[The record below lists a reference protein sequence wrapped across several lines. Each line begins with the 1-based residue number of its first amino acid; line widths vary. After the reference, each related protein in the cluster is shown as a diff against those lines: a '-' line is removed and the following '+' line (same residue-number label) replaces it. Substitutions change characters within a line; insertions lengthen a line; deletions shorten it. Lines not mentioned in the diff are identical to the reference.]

1 MTKEIITK
9 NRKETVDLGKSFA
22 SKLSGGEIVCL
33 YGDLGTGK
41 TSFSQG
47 VLQGLGA
54 KGPYTSPTFVI
65 MKEYKIL
72 NDKNIENVYHID
84 AYRIGGDDMMDLGWK
99 ELVEYGKN
107 IVIIEWAEKIK
118 EIIPQKSKKIEFLY
132 ISENKRK
139 IIFK

>member
-1 MTKEIITK
+1 MPKEIITE
-9 NRKETVDLGKSFA
+9 NCKETVDLGKSFA

-33 YGDLGTGK
+33 YGNLGTGK
-41 TSFSQG
+41 TSFSRG
-47 VLQGLGA
+47 ILQGLGA

-72 NDKNIENVYHID
+72 NNKNIENVYHID
-84 AYRIGGDDMMDLGWK
+84 AYRIGGDDMMNLGWK

-118 EIIPQKSKKIEFLY
+118 
-132 ISENKRK
+132 R
-139 IIFK
+139 